1 MGFTKAHHGHPE
13 STRGT
18 APRPPG
24 FPSTVSRMPSHE
36 RPRSDS
42 RGLVFLPPLS
52 GLSQYV
58 ECSEACCGGGSVSAG
73 LRCCGREDG
82 AHCTHPRPNP
92 CASISACSSGD
103 ALVMRHPTFDTP
115 RACRTLSAQRGS
127 AHTPSAHRA
136 RPLVAPRTSDSRPAR
151 GSSPLAREESV
162 DALALRSDHPHPF
175 PSNIARVSAIAPTS
189 SACWCDRNRRVLR
202 TRRAS
207 SAAHTPTRSH
217 RVRE

>member
-1 MGFTKAHHGHPE
+1 MGFTKAHHGHPR

-73 LRCCGREDG
+73 LRCCGREGWRSLHPPSPERPSQAGGRSARGIPGPICVQQRNGNPRGPPADRKRVLAG
-82 AHCTHPRPNP
+82 LAAVPPHPRL
-92 CASISACSSGD
+92 ASWSSASAYRVETCRAPGALRLREPVHGEHDLRGD
-103 ALVMRHPTFDTP
+103 QRVMR
-115 RACRTLSAQRGS
+115 SG
-127 AHTPSAHRA
+127 
-136 RPLVAPRTSDSRPAR
+136 V
-151 GSSPLAREESV
+151 
-162 DALALRSDHPHPF
+162 
-175 PSNIARVSAIAPTS
+175 
-189 SACWCDRNRRVLR
+189 RR
-202 TRRAS
+202 
-207 SAAHTPTRSH
+207 
-217 RVRE
+217 

>member
-1 MGFTKAHHGHPE
+1 MGFTKAHHGHPR

-82 AHCTHPRPNP
+82 AHCTHPRPSDPARQADGRLAAFQGPYASNSETAIRRGPAANP
-92 CASISACSSGD
+92 ASTRLRSAGATHPRLASWSSASAYRVETCRAPGALRLREPVHGEHDLRGD
-103 ALVMRHPTFDTP
+103 QRVMR
-115 RACRTLSAQRGS
+115 SG
-127 AHTPSAHRA
+127 
-136 RPLVAPRTSDSRPAR
+136 V
-151 GSSPLAREESV
+151 
-162 DALALRSDHPHPF
+162 
-175 PSNIARVSAIAPTS
+175 
-189 SACWCDRNRRVLR
+189 RR
-202 TRRAS
+202 
-207 SAAHTPTRSH
+207 
-217 RVRE
+217 